1 MLIIL
6 SLKIQRKVGRGGV
19 KIVTIEAFAG
29 LISALSLQLIAVD
42 VHFQALGN
50 I

>member
-1 MLIIL
+1 MH
-6 SLKIQRKVGRGGV
+6 RKVGRGEV

-29 LISALSLQLIAVD
+29 LISALSLQLIVVD